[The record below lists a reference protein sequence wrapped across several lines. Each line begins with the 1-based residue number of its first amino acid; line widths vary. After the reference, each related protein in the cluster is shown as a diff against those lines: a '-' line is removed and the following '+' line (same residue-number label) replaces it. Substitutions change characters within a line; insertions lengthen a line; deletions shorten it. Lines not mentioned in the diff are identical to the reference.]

1 MTDNTKDRIADM
13 LSDMPFE
20 RRTPVSRQKKAQYAA
35 TEAGVADALK
45 DLNKLHL
52 RLWHAVSQRDYHSL
66 SLDEARQTLCELERQ
81 LNILVRLDNNT

>member
-66 SLDEARQTLCELERQ
+66 SLDEARQALEVIRDRINALSQ
-81 LNILVRLDNNT
+81 TLDN